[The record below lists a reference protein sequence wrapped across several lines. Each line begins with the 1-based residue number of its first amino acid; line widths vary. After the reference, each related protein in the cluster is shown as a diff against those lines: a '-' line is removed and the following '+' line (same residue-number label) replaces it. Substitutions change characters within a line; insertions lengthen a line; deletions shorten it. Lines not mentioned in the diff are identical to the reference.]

1 MGVGL
6 TAVSRQVF
14 TKPANTCPVNEL
26 SVSTPRSPSGK
37 FQRQRRDIPCDE
49 GRSRNHRSEE
59 AGGGP
64 ARGTAR
70 TKIGDQNDRRS
81 VHVKG
86 RLLSPIPTSGRPSSA
101 SAPVGSKPLLQM
113 AWTAESQEKPA
124 SHGVPQADAV
134 HALAGPHHFRFRYS
148 AEVFQIPGKHCCL
161 AGERDRGDLQ
171 IHCADSDA

>member
-14 TKPANTCPVNEL
+14 TKPANTRPVNEL

-37 FQRQRRDIPCDE
+37 FQQQRRDIPCYE

-113 AWTAESQEKPA
+113 AWTAEAQEKPA

-134 HALAGPHHFRFRYS
+134 HALAGPHHFR
-148 AEVFQIPGKHCCL
+148 
-161 AGERDRGDLQ
+161 
-171 IHCADSDA
+171 SDDQTGFA